1 MTEQWWH
8 IVWRILLC
16 WSIICLPFV
25 RRDTNQTWAIQ
36 WFVFL
41 FLFLPF
47 FHSTVTL
54 CPSLS
59 NTIVVACFAHMYSH
73 QDDDDD
79 KRLQSSPSFF
89 FSFLHKDTHIYI
101 FDSFVNPQVKE
112 RREEKG
118 RTFATTAIK
127 FMHIFFLL
135 VFLLFFASIIFSF
148 SVSSH

>member
-16 WSIICLPFV
+16 WSLICLPFV
-25 RRDTNQTWAIQ
+25 RRDTNQAWAIQ

-79 KRLQSSPSFF
+79 KRLQSSPSYSFF
-89 FSFLHKDTHIYI
+89 FRFFTKTHTYIYSIHSFTLRWK
-101 FDSFVNPQVKE
+101 KE
-112 RREEKG
+112 ERKRVAPLPL
-118 RTFATTAIK
+118 RQLNSC
-127 FMHIFFLL
+127 IFF
-135 VFLLFFASIIFSF
+135 SSPSF
-148 SVSSH
+148 SYSSLQ